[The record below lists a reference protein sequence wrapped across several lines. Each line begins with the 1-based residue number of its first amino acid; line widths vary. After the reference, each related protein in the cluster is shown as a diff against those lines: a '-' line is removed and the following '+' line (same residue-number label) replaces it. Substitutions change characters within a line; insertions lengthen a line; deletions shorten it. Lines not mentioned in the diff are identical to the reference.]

1 MVIRPVD
8 EDGDI
13 LPVLSP
19 VNVLKGVRAE
29 TELIRERLHLLTGDW
44 WENRSWGNMI
54 VELLKQT
61 RYTEA
66 DQQLLASYLSSY
78 IRETPG
84 VQDIRDMAWSVSG
97 RQFRFSCIVETE
109 SGSTEINY
117 SI

>member
-19 VNVLKGVRAE
+19 VDVLKGVRAD
-29 TELIRERLHLLTGDW
+29 TVLIGDRLNLLSGDW
-44 WENRSWGNMI
+44 WENRTWGNMI
-54 VELLKQT
+54 VELLKEN
-61 RYTEA
+61 RYTAA

-84 VQDIRDMAWSVSG
+84 VVDVKDMAWSAEG
-97 RQFRFSCIVETE
+97 RQFRFTCTVETDA
-109 SGSTEINY
+109 GSAEISY
-117 SI
+117 AI

>member
-19 VNVLKGVRAE
+19 VNLLKGVKAE
-29 TELIRERLHLLTGDW
+29 TELIRGRLHLLSGDW

-54 VELLKQT
+54 VELLKET
-61 RYTEA
+61 RYTES

-84 VQDIRDMAWSVSG
+84 VQDVRDMAWSVEG
-97 RQFRFSCIVETE
+97 RQFRFTCTVETD
-109 SGSTEINY
+109 SGRTEISY
-117 SI
+117 TV

>member
-8 EDGDI
+8 ENGDI

-19 VNVLKGVRAE
+19 VNLLKGVKAE
-29 TELIRERLHLLTGDW
+29 TELIRDRLHLLSGDW

-54 VELLKQT
+54 VELLKET

-66 DQQLLASYLSSY
+66 DQQLLASYLTSY

-84 VQDIRDMAWSVSG
+84 VQDVRDMAWSVEG
-97 RQFRFSCIVETE
+97 RQFHFSCLVETD
-109 SGSTEINY
+109 SGRTEISY
-117 SI
+117 TV

>member
-54 VELLKQT
+54 VELLKET

-66 DQQLLASYLSSY
+66 DQQLLASDLSSY

-84 VQDIRDMAWSVSG
+84 VQDIRDMAWFVND